1 MSSKQEYLCAWNLRH
16 SILVAQLCWAYAV
29 NSAEQRGNA
38 REETQGWGG
47 RDGAV
52 PGIAV
57 FLQGCDSS
65 VQALTWTCMLLV
77 LIGGSRPACG

>member
-1 MSSKQEYLCAWNLRH
+1 MEPETLDPGGA
-16 SILVAQLCWAYAV
+16 AV
-29 NSAEQRGNA
+29 LGQCFELAEQRGNA

-57 FLQGCDSS
+57 LLQGCDSR
-65 VQALTWTCMLLV
+65 VQALTMDL
-77 LIGGSRPACG
+77 PAACSDWGFKTSLRIDC